1 MIQVSGV
8 TVQFGGVTAL
18 NEVDV
23 TVDRGRVSAVIG
35 PNGSGKS
42 TLFNT
47 ISGFVTPTRGAVLVD
62 GRDVT
67 RLAADRRARLGLAR
81 TFQTPRVDVE
91 ATVRETVLCGF
102 LPSTRSGLLAALI
115 RSPQVQ
121 REERRLATEVDDVLE
136 RFGLGGYA
144 QNRLSELPMGLVRIV
159 DVARAMAM
167 RPTYLLLDEPAA
179 GLTSDEQQLLVS
191 EIQRVA
197 RDGVGVLLVEHNFA
211 LVQDV
216 SEHVVVLERG
226 GVLTEGAPGVV
237 AEDPRVV
244 NVYLGVLD
252 EDSALEQTL

>member
-1 MIQVSGV
+1 MIDVRSA

-18 NEVDV
+18 KEVDLA
-23 TVDRGRVSAVIG
+23 VDRGRVCAVIG
-35 PNGSGKS
+35 PNGSGKT

-47 ISGFVTPTRGAVLVD
+47 ISGFVSPTAGSVLVD

-67 RLAADRRARLGLAR
+67 RVAADGRARLGLAR

-115 RSPQVQ
+115 RTPRVQ
-121 REERRLATEVDDVLE
+121 REERRLATEVDELLE
-136 RFGLGGYA
+136 RFGLEGHAGH
-144 QNRLSELPMGLVRIV
+144 RLSELPMGLVRIV

-167 RPTYLLLDEPAA
+167 RPKYLLLDEPAA
-179 GLTSDEQQLLVS
+179 GLTTDEQQLLVS
-191 EIQRVA
+191 EIRRVA
-197 RDGVGVLLVEHNFA
+197 GEGVGVLLVEHNFV

-226 GVLTEGAPGVV
+226 AVLAEGAPGVV

-244 NVYLGVLD
+244 DVYLGVTD
-252 EDSALEQTL
+252 EDSALETT